1 MLWIAYLV
9 RVPNEPLS
17 FSLSLSVGSRKLI
30 KVVHAMSFWFAE
42 KQKTSRLQ
50 YRVPIKRN
58 FLSVSQESFWNFQFQ
73 VIYSQTPGPTIT
85 FLLTREVQCVS
96 CIVPVFIRTPIVFF
110 MIQFNSLILF
120 FHRIMYRNITESY
133 LAFSAQ
139 SPHPPATPQ
148 GLRPLGQMEV
158 W

>member
-1 MLWIAYLV
+1 MQCLFGL
-9 RVPNEPLS
+9 PKSKKLQDCSTEFPSNEIS
-17 FSLSLSVGSRKLI
+17 FRFPK
-30 KVVHAMSFWFAE
+30 KA
-42 KQKTSRLQ
+42 
-50 YRVPIKRN
+50 
-58 FLSVSQESFWNFQFQ
+58 FWNFQFQ

-139 SPHPPATPQ
+139 IPHPPATPQ